1 MSVSWEAL
9 CEDIRRAQPPLLW
22 ELIREAHRYVE
33 EMEDMAKGPKGGN
46 GAHGKAGGA
55 DKGKSDI
62 DRTGKF
68 GKHHGGNLSGSA
80 KSGKAGGGKAG
91 GGKK

>member
-9 CEDIRRAQPPLLW
+9 CEDIHRAQPGSTIYY

-33 EMEDMAKGPKGGN
+33 ETDMAKGPKGGS
-46 GAHGKAGGA
+46 GAHGKTGGA

-68 GKHHGGNLSGSA
+68 GKHHGGNLSGNA
-80 KSGKAGGGKAG
+80 KGGKPG